1 MWLMHAVLLT
11 EFGTPD
17 VLRLTEVPTPEPGP
31 GAVRVLVR
39 AAGVQ
44 PADTML
50 RRGFGPPSMAGDLPL
65 VPGNEFAGVVDAVG
79 EGVTEFA
86 AGDEVLGWSMLG
98 SYAEAVVVPADQMV
112 RKPASM
118 PWEVAGVMSASGQTA
133 HRALR
138 ELRVGKGDTVLVHAA
153 AGGVGTAAVQLAVA
167 WGAVAVG
174 TASEANHDYVRSL
187 GAIPVTYGDGLAAR
201 VRAIAPQGVDAV
213 LDAAGRGALDASVEL
228 VADRSR
234 IGTIIDFEG
243 VERLGVVGLR
253 GGPGA
258 RTRARLGELIA
269 LYEKGSL
276 AVHVRQ
282 RLPLADAAEAHRI
295 VESGHGRGKVVL
307 IP

>member
-1 MWLMHAVLLT
+1 MHAVLLT
-11 EFGTPD
+11 EFGLPD
-17 VLRLTEVPTPEPGP
+17 VLRLAEVPTPEPGP
-31 GAVRVLVR
+31 GTIRVLVR

-50 RRGFGPPSMAGDLPL
+50 RRGFGPPSMSADLPL

-79 EGVTEFA
+79 DGVAEFS
-86 AGDEVLGWSMLG
+86 AGDEVLGWSALG
-98 SYAEAVVVPADQMV
+98 SYAEAVVVPVDQVV
-112 RKPASM
+112 RKPSAM

-138 ELRVGKGDTVLVHAA
+138 ELRVGPGDTVLVHAA

-167 WGAVAVG
+167 WGATVVG
-174 TASEANHDYVRSL
+174 TASEGNHDYVRSL
-187 GAIPVTYGDGLAAR
+187 GATPVAYGDGLVSR
-201 VRAIAPQGVDAV
+201 VREVAPQGVDVA

-243 VERLGVVGLR
+243 AARLGVVGLR

-258 RTRARLGELIA
+258 RTTARLGELVD
-269 LYEKGSL
+269 LYEKGAL
-276 AVHVRQ
+276 AVHVRT
-282 RLPLADAAEAHRI
+282 RLPLAEAAEAHRI
-295 VESGHGRGKVVL
+295 VEDGHGRGKVVL